1 MRNDFGL
8 LHFDIL
14 RLYFLYLTVILV
26 SPSHNLYV
34 RVAITDHGYAP
45 GSRRG
50 QEAERYKYT
59 GILVFFD
66 QRHAVL
72 LSTLFV
78 LLPIPMIIS

>member
-34 RVAITDHGYAP
+34 GVAIADHGYPP
-45 GSRRG
+45 GPVVAKRPKDIS
-50 QEAERYKYT
+50 
-59 GILVFFD
+59 ILAYWCFLTSAM
-66 QRHAVL
+66 QYY
-72 LSTLFV
+72 
-78 LLPIPMIIS
+78 